1 MDMLRTGGGSCA
13 ATGERGCTWGG
24 SPTCP
29 GCPSF
34 TGLGMGA
41 GVAVSNCAAACEQEN
56 RAHLLSLTRSG
67 DFILK
72 PSKLSRRPPGAHQLQ
87 CQARGDC
94 RLAVYLTKKASI
106 ERIRAGMGRVT
117 CCAWGMAAAVSG
129 SMAPVS
135 MSGATKG
142 LDGGTRS
149 SSMVCAKKQT
159 LRLHLGPSLH
169 SWLRYLRTSSSLSP
183 HAAVHRL
190 LRGASLLHPRAHA

>member
-13 ATGERGCTWGG
+13 ATGERGCTWGN

-41 GVAVSNCAAACEQEN
+41 GVAVSNCAAACRQVYK
-56 RAHLLSLTRSG
+56 AHLLPYIHLADS
-67 DFILK
+67 IWK
-72 PSKLSRRPPGAHQLQ
+72 PSRPLHRPTGAQLQ
-87 CQARGDC
+87 GQARENR
-94 RLAVYLTKKASI
+94 RLTTQITKCIHQCIKA
-106 ERIRAGMGRVT
+106 GVGKVT

-142 LDGGTRS
+142 FDGGTRN

-169 SWLRYLRTSSSLSP
+169 SWLRYLHTCSSLSA
-183 HAAVHRL
+183 HEAVHRL
-190 LRGASLLHPRAHA
+190 LQSASLLHPRAHA